1 MELKDIRSRNDF
13 IEFLK
18 HWDEVPIEDCDL
30 GEVADWFVVMQNAHG
45 VFSSFST
52 KDLAKM
58 FLTGVEGLQ
67 NDPEKYHRVFWG
79 TIFEDVDAS
88 RKYHDAKTA
97 DIHEEEAVEMIKTM
111 LDRHFGIQ

>member
-30 GEVADWFVVMQNAHG
+30 GEVADWFVVMQDAHN
-45 VFSSFST
+45 VFLSFST
-52 KDLAKM
+52 KDVANM
-58 FLTGVEGLQ
+58 FLTGIEGLQ
-67 NDPEKYHRVFWG
+67 NDPEKYHRIFWG

-88 RKYHDAKTA
+88 REYNDAETA
-97 DIHEEEAVEMIKTM
+97 DGLEEEAVETIKTM
-111 LDRHFGIQ
+111 LNNHFSIQ